1 MPDIRVLDEKTIEMI
16 AAGEVIENP
25 ASIVKELVE
34 NSIDAGAK
42 HIRVEVSGGGIDFLR
57 VTDDGCGIKPD
68 QVRTAFL
75 RHATSKIRNASDL
88 SAVTTM
94 GFRGE
99 ALASVAAVARVEMIT
114 KTSDEELGRRILIE
128 GSKEKAFETVGAP
141 DGTDI
146 VIRDVFFNTPARR
159 KFLKSASTEGSHV
172 STVIEHL
179 SLCNPGVSFD
189 LTVNGRPK
197 LHTSG
202 NGNSKD
208 VIYKIY
214 GREISNNL
222 IEVNRSTDRLHVSG
236 FLGKPVITRG
246 NRTLENYFIN
256 SRYIKSNIINKA
268 IEDGMRPFMM
278 LHQYPFCSL
287 SITVDEMEVDVNVHP
302 QKMEIKFS
310 ESNCIYNEMLKVVRE
325 AVTGEDLVPRE
336 ADTGIKERTG
346 SAAAQKPVVIDK
358 TIIPAAAKSNTVV
371 EELPWNTPGVSEP
384 DKEVS
389 EESSSTNNKAVTA
402 ADIPSTDSCEEKKH
416 AFLNKRL
423 EEIRESIKKDTPY
436 KTVYPERR
444 QANEG
449 EVAKDRNVSVSGHEK
464 QVAEQEFIIESGEHA
479 DGQDTEKKYDK
490 PSAGQYDAYSGAL
503 DRKKTVYVE
512 PSPEIRQITL
522 MDVASEDPEKHAD
535 FIQKV
540 REESFTL
547 IGQLFET
554 YWLAE
559 SEDQLFVIDQHAAH
573 EKILF
578 ERNLKRFKE
587 NDFYSQQISPPV
599 IITLDSAEEQVL
611 NDNMELFEKMGF
623 EIGSFGG
630 NDFAI
635 SAVPDMIYTVDRIA
649 FFKEILELLEEDREV
664 STELMWHR
672 IATASCK
679 AAVKGNTR
687 LTFEEAKKL
696 ISELLTLENPYHC
709 PHGRPVIFTMTKA
722 DIEKRFKRIV

>member
-1 MPDIRVLDEKTIEMI
+1 MPDINILDEKTIEMI

-42 HIRVEVSGGGIDFLR
+42 HIRVEAGGGGIDFLR

-75 RHATSKIRNASDL
+75 RHATSKIKSASNL
-88 SAVTTM
+88 HAVTTM

-114 KTSDEELGRRILIE
+114 KTKESELGTRIVIE

-146 VIRDVFFNTPARR
+146 VIRDVFYNTPARR

-172 STVIEHL
+172 GTVIEHL
-179 SLCNPGVSFD
+179 SLCNLGISFD
-189 LTVNGRPK
+189 LTINGRPK

-202 NGNSKD
+202 NGNGRD

-222 IEVNRSTDRLHVSG
+222 IEINRSTERLHVSG
-236 FLGKPVITRG
+236 YLGKPVITRG
-246 NRTLENYFIN
+246 NRSLENYYIN
-256 SRYIKSNIINKA
+256 SRYIRSNIINKA

-302 QKMEIKFS
+302 QKMELRFS

-325 AVTGEDLVPRE
+325 AITGEDLVPRE
-336 ADTGIKERTG
+336 ADTGIKERETSKAPQKTADLDITVTHAATKPNASITG
-346 SAAAQKPVVIDK
+346 
-358 TIIPAAAKSNTVV
+358 
-371 EELPWNTPGVSEP
+371 LPWNDLGVAVSERN
-384 DKEVS
+384 DAGET
-389 EESSSTNNKAVTA
+389 SSSNNKAVTA
-402 ADIPSTDSCEEKKH
+402 ADIPSTDSGEEKKH

-423 EEIRESIKKDTPY
+423 EEIRESIKNDTPY

-444 QANEG
+444 QVSAG
-449 EVAKDRNVSVSGHEK
+449 VVSKDRNVDTSESGK
-464 QVAEQEFIIESGEHA
+464 PAVEQEPVTESGR
-479 DGQDTEKKYDK
+479 QT
-490 PSAGQYDAYSGAL
+490 AGQESVTENIMPATGQYGIDNRIP
-503 DRKKTVYVE
+503 DKKETLYE
-512 PSPEIRQITL
+512 ELSPEIRQITL

-559 SEDQLFVIDQHAAH
+559 SDDQLFVIDQHAAH

-599 IITLDSAEEQVL
+599 IITLDSAEQQVL
-611 NDNMELFEKMGF
+611 DSNMELFEKMGF

-630 NDFAI
+630 NDYAI
-635 SAVPDMIYTVDRIA
+635 SAVPDMIYTVDRIE
-649 FFKEILELLEEDREV
+649 FFKEILALLSEERNV
-664 STELMWHR
+664 STEIMWHR

-687 LTFEEAKKL
+687 LTFAEAKKL

>member
-1 MPDIRVLDEKTIEMI
+1 MPDILVLDEKTIEMI

-57 VTDDGCGIKPD
+57 VTDDGCGIAGD

-88 SAVTTM
+88 AAVTTM

-114 KTSDEELGRRILIE
+114 KTADDELGSRIIIE

-222 IEVNRSTDRLHVSG
+222 IEVNRSTDRLHVKG

-325 AVTGEDLVPRE
+325 AITGEDLVPRE
-336 ADTGIKERTG
+336 ADTGIKERASLEETQK
-346 SAAAQKPVVIDK
+346 SAGAY
-358 TIIPAAAKSNTVV
+358 NTV
-371 EELPWNTPGVSEP
+371 TP
-384 DKEVS
+384 
-389 EESSSTNNKAVTA
+389 A
-402 ADIPSTDSCEEKKH
+402 ADISATDSDEEKKH
-416 AFLNKRL
+416 AFINKRL

-436 KTVYPERR
+436 KTVFPERR
-444 QANEG
+444 QVIARETTKDTHVSAG
-449 EVAKDRNVSVSGHEK
+449 EYDKLASGRDESDNRISGGPAADKSLSDKRKPDDPTSENLTSDVSTP
-464 QVAEQEFIIESGEHA
+464 
-479 DGQDTEKKYDK
+479 DTGQDVILEL
-490 PSAGQYDAYSGAL
+490 P
-503 DRKKTVYVE
+503 
-512 PSPEIRQITL
+512 PEIRQITL

-547 IGQLFET
+547 IGQLFDT
-554 YWLAE
+554 YWLAQ

-578 ERNLKRFKE
+578 ERNLKRFKDD
-587 NDFYSQQISPPV
+587 DFCSQQISPPV

-611 NDNMELFEKMGF
+611 NDNLELFEKMGF
-623 EIGSFGG
+623 EISPFGG
-630 NDFAI
+630 RDYSI
-635 SAVPDMIYTVDRIA
+635 SAVPDMIYTVDRVA
-649 FFKEILELLEEDREV
+649 FFKEILELLSEDREV

-679 AAVKGNTR
+679 AAVKGNTK

-696 ISELLTLENPYHC
+696 ISELLTLDNPYHC